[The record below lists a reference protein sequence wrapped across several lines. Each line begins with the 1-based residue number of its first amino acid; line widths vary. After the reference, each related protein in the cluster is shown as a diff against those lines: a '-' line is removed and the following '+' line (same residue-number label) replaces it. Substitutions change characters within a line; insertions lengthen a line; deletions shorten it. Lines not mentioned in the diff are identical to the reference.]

1 MTMKTLARKSGSFN
15 FNLAMKQMSTNRLEK
30 GYLKSADSEESERRL
45 DQLKAS
51 SKTLKNASASA

>member
-1 MTMKTLARKSGSFN
+1 MKTLARKSGSFN

-30 GYLKSADSEESERRL
+30 GYLKSADSEKSERRL